1 MRSINL
7 LMLLVSSTLITAQDF
22 RSTHQ
27 VESSYYLQNSIFNKP
42 YVKQASSTS
51 LKKNTEAKLNK
62 TVLGFLPWW
71 EYKLGT
77 HKNLRYDLLSHIA
90 VFSFEADSLGNLKDP
105 LNWPWIDLI
114 NTVADKNVKLMITI
128 TNFNPDNIHKLMID
142 IGVRRKL
149 LENIRTRLLTYNLSG
164 VIIDFENIRDSDKE
178 FAVRNFL
185 DELRK
190 NLNSATFS
198 YEIAFATPA
207 VSFGKWVFPN
217 ILEYADY
224 LFIMGYDFYGSWSST
239 TGPSAP
245 LTGGFFNL
253 TKSLN
258 EDYSNVPSN
267 KLILGVP
274 YYGNYWK
281 TKSKEA
287 YATVTPYDSMSATN
301 NWVKPALR
309 YGEIVSSYNQ
319 KEKLF
324 DGISKTPWLRWQDTA
339 WNQIWYDDSV
349 SLELKYDLAIN
360 KNLKGVGIWA
370 LGYDDGRTELWNL
383 IERKFKTV
391 VSSNIPV
398 SFKLYQNY
406 PNPFNLST
414 IISWQLAVSSFVNLK
429 IYDLLGREVATL
441 VDEYKPAGVYVETL
455 HATSLPSGVYF
466 YRISAGDYVQTKKM
480 LVLK

>member
-1 MRSINL
+1 MF

-42 YVKQASSTS
+42 DVKQASSTS

-71 EYKLGT
+71 EYNLGM
-77 HKNLRYDLLSHIA
+77 HKNLRDDLLTHIA

-105 LNWPWIDLI
+105 FNWPWIDLI

-178 FAVRNFL
+178 FVVRNFL
-185 DELRK
+185 NELRRI
-190 NLNSATFS
+190 LNPVTFV
-198 YEIAFATPA
+198 YEIIFATPA
-207 VSFGKWVFPN
+207 VSYGKWVFPN

-224 LFIMGYDFYGSWSST
+224 LFIMGYDYYGNWSSI

-245 LTGGFFNL
+245 LSGGFFNI

-258 EDYSNVPSN
+258 EDYSTVPYN

-281 TKSKEA
+281 TNSKEA
-287 YATVTPYDSMSATN
+287 YATVTPYDSLRATN
-301 NWVKPALR
+301 NWVKPALH
-309 YGEIVSSYNQ
+309 YKEIITTYNQ

-324 DGISKTPWLRWQDTA
+324 DAISKTPWLRWQDTA

-480 LVLK
+480 LLLK